1 VSLPHNANLRR
12 DTELVQAPG
21 SEDGTAHALARLVTL
36 MLVAEGPSRIRL
48 ADNAALHATF
58 VQAECEGPLAVYL
71 PTLGHRPD
79 PMVGR
84 RISGLDRALQLLA
97 TDGTLVPTGGTRWRV
112 SYAAAI
118 VARRELADFPSAARD
133 AIRALS
139 RHWRR
144 LLRAE
149 AERRGTPLAV
159 EGAA

>member
-1 VSLPHNANLRR
+1 
-12 DTELVQAPG
+12 VQALC
-21 SEDGTAHALARLVTL
+21 SDDGTALALARLVTL
-36 MLVAEGPSRIRL
+36 MMAAEGPSRIRL

-58 VQAECEGPLAVYL
+58 VQADCDGPLAFYL

-97 TDGTLVPTGGTRWRV
+97 TDGRLVPTRGARWRV

-118 VARRELADFPSAARD
+118 VARREFADFPSAARD
-133 AIRALS
+133 AISALS
-139 RHWRR
+139 RHWQR

-149 AERRGTPLAV
+149 AERRRTPLAV